1 MPSKLLKLNLP
12 DHWSD
17 FLQAVDEKLEA
28 PVELHCMGGFVVEAV
43 YGIPRRTAELD
54 YISVD
59 PTSPATT
66 LERIAGRGSKLAGE
80 HSVHFQKV
88 GVADYPEDYEKRLS
102 KLDLGLKMLQL
113 FALDPY
119 DLVLS
124 KLTRNIG
131 KDREDVK
138 ALAQQQ
144 TLSFSIVSKR
154 YEEEMK
160 PWISNAEKQD
170 LTLYTLWKDFFP
182 R

>member
-1 MPSKLLKLNLP
+1 MRK
-12 DHWSD
+12 
-17 FLQAVDEKLEA
+17 
-28 PVELHCMGGFVVEAV
+28 
-43 YGIPRRTAELD
+43 RRRKWL
-54 YISVD
+54 
-59 PTSPATT
+59 
-66 LERIAGRGSKLAGE
+66 R
-80 HSVHFQKV
+80 
-88 GVADYPEDYEKRLS
+88 

-113 FALDPY
+113 FVLDLY
-119 DLVLS
+119 DLFLS
-124 KLTRNIG
+124 KPTRNIG